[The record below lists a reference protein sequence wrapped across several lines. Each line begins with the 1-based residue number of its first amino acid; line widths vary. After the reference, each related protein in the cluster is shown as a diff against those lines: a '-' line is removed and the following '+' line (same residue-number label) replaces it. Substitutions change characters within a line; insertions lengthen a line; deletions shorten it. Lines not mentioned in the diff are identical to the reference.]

1 MKKGFM
7 AWIMVV
13 AIGFLSAFW
22 VCVRALRDTSVKVT
36 TEDGMRVVVDAGHG
50 GIDGGVVGR
59 VTKTKESDL
68 NLLLAFALQTEL
80 QEMGFEVTL
89 TRKTEAGLYGTTAR
103 GFKKR
108 DMERRKE
115 IIEQTRPDFILSL
128 HQNFYPSSSSRG
140 AQVFYAPNS
149 EEGEKLALQT
159 QARLNGLY
167 ETAGARGRKA
177 AQGDF
182 FMLHCWDCP
191 SILVECGFLSNAE
204 DERLLCMETWRKK
217 LAKSLA
223 AGLVAYL
230 SERFV

>member
-1 MKKGFM
+1 MKKGFL

-22 VCVRALRDTSVKVT
+22 VCVRALRDTSVGATV
-36 TEDGMRVVVDAGHG
+36 EVGMRVVVDAGHG

-59 VTKTKESDL
+59 VTKTKESDV
-68 NLLLAFALQTEL
+68 NLALAFALQTEL
-80 QEMGFEVTL
+80 LEMGFEVTL
-89 TRKTEAGLYGTTAR
+89 TRKMEAGLYGTTAR

-115 IIEQTRPDFILSL
+115 IIEETRPDFILSL
-128 HQNFYPSSSSRG
+128 HQNFYPSSASRG
-140 AQVFYAPNS
+140 AQVFYASNS
-149 EEGEKLALQT
+149 EEGRKLALQMQT
-159 QARLNGLY
+159 RLNELY
-167 ETAGARGRKA
+167 KTEGARGRKA
-177 AQGDF
+177 SKGDF

-204 DERLLCMETWRKK
+204 DERLLCTGTWRKK

-223 AGLVAYL
+223 SGLVAYL